1 MGCVPCKKKKTTTT
15 EERVLDKNWTDQEVI
30 DTYTSMVSKVK
41 HSTDEIQS
49 YFELFNRI
57 YENKQTNYSCGA
69 CQKTVFRGI
78 ENKYYELTGKTRV
91 KR

>member
-1 MGCVPCKKKKTTTT
+1 MGCVPCKKKTTTS
-15 EERVLDKNWTDQEVI
+15 ERVLDKNWTDEEVI
-30 DTYTSMVSKVK
+30 NTYTSMVSKVK
-41 HSTDEIQS
+41 HTVEEIQT

-57 YENKQTNYSCGA
+57 YENKQTNYSCSA

-78 ENKYYELTGKTRV
+78 ENKYNEIKKTTKI